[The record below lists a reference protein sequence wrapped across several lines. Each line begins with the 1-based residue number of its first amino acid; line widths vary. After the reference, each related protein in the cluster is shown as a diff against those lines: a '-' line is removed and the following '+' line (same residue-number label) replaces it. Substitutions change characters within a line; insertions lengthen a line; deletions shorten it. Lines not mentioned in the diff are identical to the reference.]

1 MAAFMMLAACNNAS
15 KKSETTAAAEQAPT
29 QDTIV
34 YEHEYLV
41 KVGDMAPDFTLK
53 YTDGSEFTLSALRG
67 KVVMLQFTASWCG
80 ICRGEMPHIESR
92 IWQPHK
98 DNADFVL
105 VGVDREEPRE
115 VVEEYTCMVDLAK
128 FFLEFTVDESCG
140 KCAPCRIGTVRLLE
154 ILTKIT
160 EGNGEMED
168 LDKLEELA
176 NYIKSASLCGLGQTA
191 PNPVL
196 STLANFRDEYIA
208 HIVDKKC
215 PAGVCKNLMTYKI
228 DQEKCIGCGMC
239 MRQCPADAIYKT
251 DYVAPGHKLPSLAID
266 ASKCVKCGACMTGC
280 KKINAIYKD

>member
-1 MAAFMMLAACNNAS
+1 MKKLTFLMAALVMLAACNNTS

-53 YTDGSEFTLSALRG
+53 YTDGNEFTLSALRG

-115 VVEEYTCMVDLAK
+115 VVEEYTAK
-128 FFLEFTVDESCG
+128 
-140 KCAPCRIGTVRLLE
+140 IGTTYPMLLDE
-154 ILTKIT
+154 KGDVFASYALRNSGITRNVLIDRDGRIVKLTRRFV
-160 EGNGEMED
+160 EPEFND
-168 LDKLEELA
+168 LVATID
-176 NYIKSASLCGLGQTA
+176 SL
-191 PNPVL
+191 L
-196 STLANFRDEYIA
+196 S
-208 HIVDKKC
+208 K
-215 PAGVCKNLMTYKI
+215 
-228 DQEKCIGCGMC
+228 
-239 MRQCPADAIYKT
+239 
-251 DYVAPGHKLPSLAID
+251 
-266 ASKCVKCGACMTGC
+266 
-280 KKINAIYKD
+280 